1 MSFHGNKKT
10 KTKSKKQNKTKK
22 NKTQI
27 NIDENQQNIMAFVT
41 GKTLTIFVEK
51 TRNED
56 FCNSIGSS
64 ILHIYIYIYGC
75 VLCIV

>member
-1 MSFHGNKKT
+1 MDK
-10 KTKSKKQNKTKK
+10 
-22 NKTQI
+22 
-27 NIDENQQNIMAFVT
+27 NQQNIMAFVT

>member
-1 MSFHGNKKT
+1 MDK
-10 KTKSKKQNKTKK
+10 
-22 NKTQI
+22 
-27 NIDENQQNIMAFVT
+27 NQQNIMAFVT

-64 ILHIYIYIYGC
+64 ILHIYIYIYIWLRPVYSIDFQAIPPKEIELQKAC
-75 VLCIV
+75 E